1 MISPRATNTLHT
13 VLIVVPAQNEEQ
25 LIGRCLTS
33 INSAI
38 VHATT
43 AWGADGPH
51 VKTVVVADNCT
62 DTTAHIAAQ
71 FNVHVL
77 EVKLNNVG
85 SARAAGVE
93 YLLGKASH
101 RDPRDMW
108 LANTDADSV
117 VPFNWLTTQL
127 AYANEHTELVIGT
140 VRPDFAD
147 LTHEQ
152 IFAWQSLHT
161 PGNPNG
167 HVHGANLGVRMD
179 AYQAAGG
186 FLPLQEHEDVSLA
199 HRLDQLNATIVATDL
214 CEVVTSGR
222 AHGRTP
228 GGYAKYLA
236 EDLIAR
242 SLAAEYIA

>member
-1 MISPRATNTLHT
+1 MISPRTTNTLRT
-13 VLIVVPAQNEEQ
+13 VFIVVPARNEEQ
-25 LIGRCLTS
+25 LIGRCLAS
-33 INSAI
+33 IHSAV

-43 AWGADGPH
+43 AWGAEGPQ
-51 VKTVVVADNCT
+51 VKTVVVADNCS

-77 EVKLNNVG
+77 EAKLSNVG
-85 SARAAGVE
+85 SARAAGIE
-93 YLLGKASH
+93 YLLGKTSCTDH
-101 RDPRDMW
+101 REIW

-117 VPFNWLTTQL
+117 VPFNWLTAQL
-127 AYANEHTELVIGT
+127 AYAAAHTELMIGT

-161 PGNPNG
+161 PGSPNG
-167 HVHGANLGVRMD
+167 HVHGANLGIRMD
-179 AYQAAGG
+179 AYRLAGG
-186 FLPLQEHEDVSLA
+186 FLPLHEHEDVSLA
-199 HRLDQLNATIVATDL
+199 QRLDQLGATIVATDL

-228 GGYAKYLA
+228 GGYARYLA